1 MLPAVEN
8 HQHPHI
14 ISPAVTPFMYLIDF
28 VCKAFTVD
36 EVYNR
41 KVK

>member
-8 HQHPHI
+8 HPHHS
-14 ISPAVTPFMYLIDF
+14 ISPAVTPFMYLVDL

-36 EVYNR
+36 ELYNR